1 MYLSLA
7 LWSSFQL
14 PTSNTTYI
22 CKIPSFCFF
31 MFLFR
36 LDLEKNFNFFLF
48 NVFWKKKKKTLM
60 LKMRLFWKIG
70 FFCEIKNFYTFV
82 QYKEIVNGM
91 NCLYLTYLKFFV
103 NFIFSA
109 IFSQRKTFGTVL
121 AAKNKSHFVIGTLW
135 KIKSFLGMTWTK
147 NLSSSIFSFVI

>member
-1 MYLSLA
+1 
-7 LWSSFQL
+7 
-14 PTSNTTYI
+14 
-22 CKIPSFCFF
+22 
-31 MFLFR
+31 
-36 LDLEKNFNFFLF
+36 
-48 NVFWKKKKKTLM
+48 M

-109 IFSQRKTFGTVL
+109 IFSQRKTFGAVL
-121 AAKNKSHFVIGTLW
+121 AAKK
-135 KIKSFLGMTWTK
+135 
-147 NLSSSIFSFVI
+147 